1 MSENRDQILEAI
13 RVQGDLVR
21 SLKATKEAPEKVR
34 SRRRTKTDNVTHLFV
49 VVNL

>member
-21 SLKATKEAPEKVR
+21 TLKAAKEAPEKVCFF
-34 SRRRTKTDNVTHLFV
+34 SSHNVAAIFLLICF
-49 VVNL
+49 